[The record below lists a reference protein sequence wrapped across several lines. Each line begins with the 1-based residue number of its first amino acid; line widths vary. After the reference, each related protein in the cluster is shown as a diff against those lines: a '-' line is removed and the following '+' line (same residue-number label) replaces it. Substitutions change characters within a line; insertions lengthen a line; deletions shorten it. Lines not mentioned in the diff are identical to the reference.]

1 MGCRATHTTRQGGD
15 LRTEA
20 TRQGGALG
28 VSVAREGGA
37 LGIRVSLVCSVNLQE
52 PYIRVSPDFVWLTE
66 SNLWTAVMQVEANRP
81 WHVE

>member
-1 MGCRATHTTRQGGD
+1 MGCIATHTTRQGGD
-15 LRTEA
+15 LQTEA

-28 VSVAREGGA
+28 ISVAREGGA

-52 PYIRVSPDFVWLTE
+52 PYIRVSPDYVWLTE

>member
-1 MGCRATHTTRQGGD
+1 MGCITTHTTRQGGD

-52 PYIRVSPDFVWLTE
+52 PYIRVSPDYVWLTE
-66 SNLWTAVMQVEANRP
+66 SNLWTAVMQVESNRP
-81 WHVE
+81 WRVE

>member
-1 MGCRATHTTRQGGD
+1 MGCIATHTTRQGGN

-20 TRQGGALG
+20 TRQGGTLG
-28 VSVAREGGA
+28 VSTARQGGT
-37 LGIRVSLVCSVNLQE
+37 LNISVSLVCSVNLQE
-52 PYIRVSPDFVWLTE
+52 PYIRVSPEYVWLTE

>member
-1 MGCRATHTTRQGGD
+1 MGCITTHTTRQGGD

-20 TRQGGALG
+20 TRQGGTLG
-28 VSVAREGGA
+28 VSVAREGGS
-37 LGIRVSLVCSVNLQE
+37 LDIRLSLVCSVNLQE

-66 SNLWTAVMQVEANRP
+66 SNLWQAVMQVESNRP

>member
-1 MGCRATHTTRQGGD
+1 MGCIQTYTTRQGGD

-28 VSVAREGGA
+28 
-37 LGIRVSLVCSVNLQE
+37 VSLVCSVNLQE

-66 SNLWTAVMQVEANRP
+66 SNLWTAVMQVESNRP
-81 WHVE
+81 WRVE

>member
-1 MGCRATHTTRQGGD
+1 MGCIATHTTRQGRD

-28 VSVAREGGA
+28 VSVARLGGA

-52 PYIRVSPDFVWLTE
+52 PYIRVEPEYIWLTE
-66 SNLWTAVMQVEANRP
+66 SNHWKAIVQVESNRA
-81 WHVE
+81 WTVE